1 MALSLGLGFN
11 LAGNLRM
18 ANMVRY
24 RVWPD
29 GTVQEVSETPYSW
42 MSDDYETV
50 DAVDEEDAYAKVCE
64 QKIRPGTADPA

>member
-1 MALSLGLGFN
+1 MALSLWLGFN

-29 GTVQEVSETPYSW
+29 GTVQETTETPYSW
-42 MSDDYETV
+42 LSDDYEIV
-50 DAVDEEDAYAKVCE
+50 EAEDEEDAYAKVCE

>member
-29 GTVQEVSETPYSW
+29 GTVQEAGESPYSW
-42 MSDDYETV
+42 LSDDYEIV
-50 DAVDEEDAYAKVCE
+50 EAEDEEEACSKTRGNLNE
-64 QKIRPGTADPA
+64 